1 MRARPLRI
9 TTFLAIRMKQ
19 FLKYTL
25 ATIVGLFLFSFLS
38 MFFMLIMLAGIVAA
52 SDSSSDAKIAP
63 HSVYCIDMKGTVS
76 ERSSEDEYETALLE
90 AFGQEAQKQYGLND
104 LLANIRTAKDD
115 PNIDGIYLRGGALA
129 MGPATADVLRRAL
142 VDFRESGKFIV
153 AYADTY
159 GQNSYYLASCADHL
173 YVNADGAVDWH
184 GMAANLEFYPR
195 LLKKLGV
202 EMQIVKVGT
211 FKSAVEPFILTGMSD
226 ANRLQYSVLL
236 GDIWSEKLAAVA
248 ASRGMSV
255 DSLNRLADRYM
266 ALQPQADYVTTGLV
280 DSLCYAQDVDS
291 VLIALT
297 GSEDYELVTSQR
309 LASPALRS
317 TGSEIAVIYAEGDIT
332 DDSGDGIVGK
342 DMVPLIDDLADD
354 DDVKA
359 VVLRVNSGGGS
370 AYASE
375 QIHHALTLLK
385 GRKPLVVSMGDYAA
399 SGGYYISCPADYIYA
414 EPTTLTGSI
423 GIFGMIPSFAGTAD
437 MVGLDFDGVKT
448 NEHADLENNMVL
460 KGMSAD
466 ERALMQ
472 AEINRGYELFTR
484 RCAEGRGIPQDSI
497 KLIGEGRVWSGTRAL
512 AIGLVDSLGGIDEA
526 ICKAAQLAELDDYT
540 VAEYPEEEDML
551 TRLINALGTT
561 ASVVFP
567 QLRAERAIRA
577 RFGNEVYDALLR
589 YEQIGATSRIQARL
603 PYELTIR

>member
-1 MRARPLRI
+1 
-9 TTFLAIRMKQ
+9 MKQ

-25 ATIVGLFLFSFLS
+25 ATMVGLFVFSVIGFFFL
-38 MFFMLIMLAGIVAA
+38 MVMLAGLVA
-52 SDSSSDAKIAP
+52 SSSSSADTKIEP
-63 HSVYCIDMKGTVS
+63 HSVYCIEMNGSVS
-76 ERSSEDEYETALLE
+76 ERTADDNYEAALLE
-90 AFGQEAQKQYGLND
+90 ALGQPAQREYGLND
-104 LLANIRTAKDD
+104 LLANIKIAKEN
-115 PNIDGIYLRGGALA
+115 PNIDGIYLRGGSLS

-142 VDFRESGKFIV
+142 VDFRESGKFVV

-173 YVNADGAVDWH
+173 YVNADGSLDWH

-211 FKSAVEPFILTGMSD
+211 FKSAVEPYILTGMSD
-226 ANRLQYSVLL
+226 ANRLQYNVLL
-236 GDIWSEKLAAVA
+236 NDIWSEKLAVVG
-248 ASRGMSV
+248 ASRGMTP
-255 DSLNRLADRYM
+255 DSLNLLADRYM
-266 ALQPQADYVTTGLV
+266 ALQPQADYVSTGLI
-280 DSLCYAQDVDS
+280 DSLCYEQDVDS

-297 GSEDYELVTSQR
+297 GTEDYELLTSSR
-309 LASPALRS
+309 LPELSAQYSKN
-317 TGSEIAVIYAEGDIT
+317 EIAVIYAEGDIT
-332 DDSGDGIVGK
+332 DDSGDGIVGTE
-342 DMVPLIDDLADD
+342 MVPLIDDIADD
-354 DDVKA
+354 DNVKA

-399 SGGYYISCPADYIYA
+399 SGGYYISCLADYIFA

-448 NEHADLENNMVL
+448 NKHADLENNMVL

-484 RCAEGRGIPQDSI
+484 RCAEGRGISQDSI
-497 KLIGEGRVWSGTRAL
+497 KAIGEGRVWSGTRAL
-512 AIGLVDSLGGIDEA
+512 AIGLVDSLGGIDAA
-526 ICKAAQLAELDDYT
+526 IAKAVELAGVEDYA
-540 VAEYPEEEDML
+540 VAEYPEEEDMF
-551 TRLINALGTT
+551 TRMLNALSAS
-561 ASVVFP
+561 ASVLFP
-567 QLRAERAIRA
+567 KLRMEKALEQRL
-577 RFGNEVYDALLR
+577 GKDVYDNLL
-589 YEQIGATSRIQARL
+589 YFEQMHSTSRIQARI
-603 PYELTIR
+603 PYQITIE

>member
-1 MRARPLRI
+1 
-9 TTFLAIRMKQ
+9 MKQ

-25 ATIVGLFLFSFLS
+25 ATMVGLFVFSVIGFFFL
-38 MFFMLIMLAGIVAA
+38 MVMLAGLVA
-52 SDSSSDAKIAP
+52 SSSSSADTKIKP
-63 HSVYCIDMKGTVS
+63 HSVYCIEMNGSVS
-76 ERSSEDEYETALLE
+76 ERTADDNYEAALLE
-90 AFGQEAQKQYGLND
+90 ALGQPAQREYGLND
-104 LLANIRTAKDD
+104 LLANIKIAKEN
-115 PNIDGIYLRGGALA
+115 PNIDGIYLRGGSLS

-142 VDFRESGKFIV
+142 VDFRESGKFVV

-173 YVNADGAVDWH
+173 YVNADGSLDWH

-211 FKSAVEPFILTGMSD
+211 FKSAVEPYILTGMSD
-226 ANRLQYSVLL
+226 ANRLQYNVLL
-236 GDIWSEKLAAVA
+236 NDIWSEKLAVVG
-248 ASRGMSV
+248 ASRGMTP
-255 DSLNRLADRYM
+255 DSLNLLADRYM
-266 ALQPQADYVTTGLV
+266 ALQPQADYVSTGLI
-280 DSLCYAQDVDS
+280 DSLCYEQDVDS

-297 GSEDYELVTSQR
+297 GTEDYELLTSSR
-309 LASPALRS
+309 LPELSAQYSKN
-317 TGSEIAVIYAEGDIT
+317 EIAVIYAEGDIT
-332 DDSGDGIVGK
+332 DDSGDGIVGTE
-342 DMVPLIDDLADD
+342 MVPLIDDIADD
-354 DDVKA
+354 DNVKA

-399 SGGYYISCPADYIYA
+399 SGGYYISCLADYIFA

-448 NEHADLENNMVL
+448 NKHADLENNMVL

-484 RCAEGRGIPQDSI
+484 RCAEGRGISQDSI
-497 KLIGEGRVWSGTRAL
+497 KAIGEGRVWSGTRAL
-512 AIGLVDSLGGIDEA
+512 AIGLVDSLGGIDAA
-526 ICKAAQLAELDDYT
+526 IAKAVELAGVEDYA
-540 VAEYPEEEDML
+540 VAEYPEEEDMF
-551 TRLINALGTT
+551 TRMLNALSAS
-561 ASVVFP
+561 ASVLFP
-567 QLRAERAIRA
+567 KLRMEKALEQRL
-577 RFGNEVYDALLR
+577 GKDVYDNLL
-589 YEQIGATSRIQARL
+589 YFEQMRSTSRIQARI
-603 PYELTIR
+603 PYQITIE